1 MLVFKKKHISSH
13 YTEGGEWMW
22 KPKGEFEEYIGPMVK
37 YRKEYFVGEELTQD
51 VFLNKKLVKFVEEPS
66 LSEYDN
72 LKPKYS
78 KKFIEPEIFIY
89 QLRDK
94 DLEEGKYK
102 KFFCYAQHLNEV
114 KQISS
119 ETFKYLKK
127 QNTPYHKFYKFVELK
142 LGLNNSDYDMNV
154 STINIAAEIIPD
166 LKKYLS
172 ADDYLF
178 EPFRSNVE
186 QPYIPK
192 IDLP

>member
-22 KPKGEFEEYIGPMVK
+22 KPQGEFEEYIGPMVK
-37 YRKEYFVGEELTQD
+37 YRKEYFVGE
-51 VFLNKKLVKFVEEPS
+51 PS

-72 LKPKYS
+72 LKPKYN
-78 KKFIEPEIFIY
+78 KKFIEPEIYIY

-154 STINIAAEIIPD
+154 STINIASEIIPD